1 LLPSADC
8 SRCST
13 AAPRHTVS
21 RHNSLL
27 ATLAVCAALA
37 VPARAAAQAPAV
49 IPPSLQSL
57 EQKMAQIRFN
67 TARVAIRFGLGDLGP
82 AVSGAELGT
91 GATGL
96 DSFLTSVTVAV
107 RRSPPES
114 ISTSRSE
121 GLKLSAGHTLGGST
135 STERMIGKAIYTYK
149 PSVASYDG
157 GRPWVRSKA
166 KPAPEPGSDSAKLSA
181 VFGSLSPTFAG
192 GSSGG
197 STGLFSKL
205 IEELGEAQSIQE
217 VGPATVDAQ
226 QVTEFTALISLAK
239 LLSPKQLEGITKSN
253 SSLGELL
260 SPIGSPKQH
269 EEAKQHNEEA
279 AKKLSETTVVLE
291 LFIAPSGLPV
301 RTISVLGGRSEG
313 IGVEED
319 ILALEIPVVVH
330 APPARETIGEAQ
342 LSRLEKK
349 HAKQVCSIIKVGAA
363 SNAQPV
369 LCPRSP
375 SKRALRRHQDHTA

>member
-1 LLPSADC
+1 MA
-8 SRCST
+8 RAGNN
-13 AAPRHTVS
+13 AACNV
-21 RHNSLL
+21 
-27 ATLAVCAALA
+27 ACAALA
-37 VPARAAAQAPAV
+37 VYVMLAVPAWAEGQTSASL
-49 IPPSLQSL
+49 PPNLQVL

-67 TARVAIRFGLGDLGP
+67 TARVAFRFAIGELGP
-82 AVSGAELGT
+82 AVGAAELGT

-96 DSFLTSVTVAV
+96 DSFLTSATVAV
-107 RRSPPES
+107 RRSPPAS

-121 GLKLSAGHTLGGST
+121 GLKLPGGHTLGGST
-135 STERMIGKAIYTYK
+135 STERTIGKIIYTYK

-192 GSSGG
+192 SAGSPA
-197 STGLFSKL
+197 GLFSKL

-226 QVTEFTALISLAK
+226 QVTEFTASISLAK
-239 LLSPKQLEGITKSN
+239 LLSPIQLKGITKSN
-253 SSLGELL
+253 GSLGELL
-260 SPIGSPKQH
+260 SPIGSPKQR
-269 EEAKQHNEEA
+269 EEAKQHSEEA
-279 AKKLSETTVVLE
+279 AKKLSETTVELE

-319 ILALEIPVVVH
+319 ILALEVPVDVH
-330 APPARETIGEAQ
+330 APPPRATISEAQ
-342 LSRLEKK
+342 LDKLEKK
-349 HAKQVCSIIKVGAA
+349 HARRVCSIIKVGYAA
-363 SNAQPV
+363 NAQPV
-369 LCPRSP
+369 TCPRSP
-375 SKRALRRHQDHTA
+375 SKRA